1 MCSTSRNRMALTLE
15 LAEKLIAKAK
25 AKSKEMDVI
34 MSIAVVDDGG
44 HLVAFER
51 MDGGRWHTPM
61 LAIGKAY
68 TSAGFR
74 TTTDELQK
82 RFKDRQGFVTSF
94 VGQGKFVFI
103 EGGVPILENDKVIG
117 AIGVSGG
124 TGQQDKECADAVVN
138 T

>member
-1 MCSTSRNRMALTLE
+1 MPLTLE

-25 AKSKEMDVI
+25 AKSKEMGVI

-51 MDGGRWHTPM
+51 MDGGRWHTPL

-103 EGGVPILENDKVIG
+103 EGGAPILDNGNVIG
-117 AIGVSGG
+117 ALGVSGG
-124 TGQQDKECADAVVN
+124 TGQQDKECAEAVMK